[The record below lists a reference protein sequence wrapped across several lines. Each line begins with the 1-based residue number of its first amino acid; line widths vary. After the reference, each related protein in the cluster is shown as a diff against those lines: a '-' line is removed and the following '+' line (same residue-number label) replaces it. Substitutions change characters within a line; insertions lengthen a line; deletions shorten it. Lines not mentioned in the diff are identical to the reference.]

1 MRSWDDDIASG
12 TTKHQ
17 TRIIWGQSLVP
28 KNLLYFDNLDGTRWT
43 NLSDSVSRVGVISCN
58 YD

>member
-1 MRSWDDDIASG
+1 MTLHLARQSIIE
-12 TTKHQ
+12 

-43 NLSDSVSRVGVISCN
+43 NLSDSELRVGVISCN